1 MEIEGTN
8 DPTVDRTPFQ
18 IRDVTQLPG
27 ENGWR
32 AKLEWNEEYETEKY
46 DLNVDMNFILFREAV
61 INSQVD
67 KVRAS
72 LAEGM
77 VDPGVLHNWAIRRA
91 CDSGA
96 LDIVK
101 LLLPVDGVDPAAL
114 NSTVVVHA
122 AQKGHE
128 HIMDA
133 LLKDGRA
140 DPTVDDDHAIR
151 SAATNGHASIV
162 DMLLKDGRSNPSA
175 QNNQA
180 LYVAARG
187 GLNDVVTLLL
197 ADKRVVEGG
206 GGVAAAFAVADARR
220 GSLGHPGD
228 PSDLD
233 DLDWSSTAS
242 LFEGIYDPM
251 AIPPTFA
258 IGSLSLS
265 SGDKHEKDTWT
276 EGQRRALSDLLSSP
290 RGEA

>member
-1 MEIEGTN
+1 MDIGGSN
-8 DPTVDRTPFQ
+8 DDRVDRTPFQ
-18 IRDVTQLPG
+18 IRHFTQRPG
-27 ENGWR
+27 ENWWR
-32 AKLEWNEEYETEKY
+32 AKLEWNEVYEAERY
-46 DLNVDMNFILFREAV
+46 DLNVNMNFILFREAV
-61 INSQVD
+61 INTQVD

-91 CDSGA
+91 CDSGS
-96 LDIVK
+96 LEIVE
-101 LLLPVDGVDPAAL
+101 LLLPCDGVDPAAL
-114 NSTVVVHA
+114 NSTVIVHA
-122 AQKGHE
+122 AQKGNA

-140 DPTVDDDHAIR
+140 DPTVDDEQAIR

-162 DMLLKDGRSNPSA
+162 EMLLKDGRSNPSA

-180 LYVAARG
+180 LYVAARD

-220 GSLGHPGD
+220 GILGDLGD
-228 PSDLD
+228 LGDLHDLHESDCP
-233 DLDWSSTAS
+233 STAS
-242 LFEGIYDPM
+242 LFEGIYDPT

-265 SGDKHEKDTWT
+265 SDTWT
-276 EGQRRALSDLLSSP
+276 EGQRRALSDLVSD
-290 RGEA
+290 